1 MPARRD
7 ESRNIICQVEVPVQ
21 RQSGD
26 DVSPIASY
34 GAMASM
40 SAEMKH
46 KLLIAEQ
53 ISCNLY
59 I

>member
-7 ESRNIICQVEVPVQ
+7 ESRNNTCQVQVPVQ
-21 RQSGD
+21 RQYGN
-26 DVSPIASY
+26 DVSPITSY
-34 GAMASM
+34 SATASM

-53 ISCNLY
+53 ISCN
-59 I
+59 